1 MKKKKKMSKKKKI
14 ILIVAIVIL
23 LILLIVFASIRQNN
37 VDTDKEIDSLE
48 DMIESLDCK
57 YISRRESEDENYYL
71 DIYLEFKCSTYEN
84 GNSQKAFYDLAIE
97 AIAKYLS
104 YQDFRL
110 IDESREL
117 TIAVTCQD
125 GIVYDVL
132 INNLEESDY
141 FNKLMSENNLAQ
153 KSNLKEIE
161 VTPSQELNVLINN
174 SWNLDNISFGNKTS
188 TFQGYDIYFDN
199 GYRVREI
206 RHNLFNIVFTKKYTN
221 SVVDDIKVGE
231 SFESIK
237 EKLGGGYIE
246 QNSILEYMTKDM
258 YICFTNN
265 EISIYP
271 RIQYPKEE
279 FTKFEDLLEEY
290 NTNKD
295 FVTFMNEL
303 TDIWPD
309 YSTYNYNSTY
319 SDIWY
324 PLKGIRIYNDSQSMN
339 GIQIYQEYAGDLKN
353 SNKDLYQV
361 YYKTNQSLIIE
372 QELNRTMI
380 KSEDINITNGEYASN
395 KYVMRS
401 DISGIGQF
409 TNITFYSK
417 DGNNAD
423 SELSKDI
430 YANQTY
436 WYDDDNLIYSI
447 QKQGIYVYN
456 ATTRQTKTIVTGNDN
471 FEITDFNND
480 TKILTYD
487 GKNLQITL

>member
-1 MKKKKKMSKKKKI
+1 M
-14 ILIVAIVIL
+14 
-23 LILLIVFASIRQNN
+23 
-37 VDTDKEIDSLE
+37 
-48 DMIESLDCK
+48 
-57 YISRRESEDENYYL
+57 
-71 DIYLEFKCSTYEN
+71 
-84 GNSQKAFYDLAIE
+84 
-97 AIAKYLS
+97 
-104 YQDFRL
+104 
-110 IDESREL
+110 
-117 TIAVTCQD
+117 
-125 GIVYDVL
+125 
-132 INNLEESDY
+132 
-141 FNKLMSENNLAQ
+141 
-153 KSNLKEIE
+153 
-161 VTPSQELNVLINN
+161 
-174 SWNLDNISFGNKTS
+174 
-188 TFQGYDIYFDN
+188 
-199 GYRVREI
+199 
-206 RHNLFNIVFTKKYTN
+206 
-221 SVVDDIKVGE
+221 
-231 SFESIK
+231 
-237 EKLGGGYIE
+237 
-246 QNSILEYMTKDM
+246 
-258 YICFTNN
+258 
-265 EISIYP
+265 
-271 RIQYPKEE
+271 
-279 FTKFEDLLEEY
+279 EY

-295 FVTFMNEL
+295 FVTFMNKL

-309 YSTYNYNSTY
+309 YSSYNYNSTY

-339 GIQIYQEYAGDLKN
+339 GIQIYQEYEGDLKN
-353 SNKDLYQV
+353 TNKDLYQV

-372 QELNRTMI
+372 QELNRTMV

-471 FEITDFNND
+471 FEITGFNND

-487 GKNLQITL
+487 GKNIQITL